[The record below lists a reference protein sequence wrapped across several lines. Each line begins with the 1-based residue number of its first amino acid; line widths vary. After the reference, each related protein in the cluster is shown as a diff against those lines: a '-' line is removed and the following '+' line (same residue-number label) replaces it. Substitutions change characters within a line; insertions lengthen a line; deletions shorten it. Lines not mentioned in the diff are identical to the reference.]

1 MIVFQT
7 NCIFSIMRLRIY
19 IVTMAWGMVFSGL
32 HIQPL
37 FVNYNVGD
45 EQVCTNANK
54 PACAK
59 SDKCQ
64 EDTPDEEKDDC
75 NNKGCN
81 PFLPCMGS
89 CCYIPE
95 NFFAYTVPGFI
106 LKPKM
111 ALVNDNRILSNVS
124 ECWHPPEIIS

>member
-81 PFLPCMGS
+81 PFFTLHGKLLLYS
-89 CCYIPE
+89 RKFLRIYSS
-95 NFFAYTVPGFI
+95 GFYS
-106 LKPKM
+106 KTK
-111 ALVNDNRILSNVS
+111 NG
-124 ECWHPPEIIS
+124 IS